1 MEYTVENL
9 KSDIIRK
16 IRCDESS
23 NFLGAINEAARKML
37 TRIDPSETK
46 RTTYIETAVF
56 FRESRYMCPPDLKSK
71 KVYDIRKQ
79 DTRGYW
85 QDFGQLSNRQFDKYY
100 STNPW
105 LALNSFTI
113 ENESGKK
120 WIRFS
125 DCMTPRNTVLNN
137 CDSLSNN
144 GTWNVYGNV
153 ANLTIDKLQK
163 YEAYTNWQQ
172 TPNNSTS
179 SLRFD
184 LLDTGTTGALENINI
199 KNVDLTDFYNVGAIF
214 ADLFTDKIQHIQTI
228 KFTWGSSPTDYYS
241 FTITAP
247 HNWTDFYKGWNP
259 LKFSF
264 DTPVVVG
271 NPDIKNITRIR
282 FDFTTDGTPIYGVHL
297 DNVTARAGQ
306 IYEIK
311 YYSSALFSD
320 PETKEWKEQAT
331 DLSDVI
337 NLSYVSY
344 NILMLEACRII
355 AQETE
360 NSINDLKIFEQ
371 QLEDE
376 YSAYLTDNKSE
387 YEKPVSKY
395 YRNQFGN
402 GGYGYGNGAFW
413 GYPGFGGWY

>member
-1 MEYTVENL
+1 MDTYTVEQL
-9 KSDIIRK
+9 QSDIIRK
-16 IRCDESS
+16 LRCDESS
-23 NFLGAINEAARKML
+23 NFLGAINEAARRML

-46 RTTYIETAVF
+46 RTSYIETAVF

-79 DTRGYW
+79 DTRAYW
-85 QDFGQLSNRQFDKYY
+85 QDFAQTNNRQFDKYY
-100 STNPW
+100 STNPR

-125 DCMTPRNTVLNN
+125 DCMTPRSTVLNN
-137 CDSLSNN
+137 CNSLSEN
-144 GTWNVYGNV
+144 GTWNTYGNV

-163 YEAYTNWQQ
+163 YTAFTDWQQ
-172 TPNNSTS
+172 SPNNSTA

-184 LLDTGTTGALENINI
+184 LSSDSTTGALENIGI
-199 KNVDLTDFYNVGAIF
+199 SAVDLTDFSNVGAIF
-214 ADLFTDKIQHIQTI
+214 ADMFTDKIQHIQTV

-264 DTPVVVG
+264 DTPTVVG
-271 NPDIKNITRIR
+271 TPDIKNITRIR
-282 FDFTTDGTPIYGVHL
+282 FDFTTDGTPIYDVHI

-306 IYEIK
+306 IYQLK
-311 YYSSALFSD
+311 YYSSYLFSN
-320 PETKEWKEQAT
+320 PQTLEWKQNTT
-331 DLSDVI
+331 DTSDVI
-337 NLSYVSY
+337 NLSFVAY
-344 NILMLEACRII
+344 NILLLEACKIVG
-355 AQETE
+355 QETQ
-360 NSINDLKIFEQ
+360 NSTVDWDIFNK

-376 YSAYLTDNKSE
+376 YSMYLTDNKSE
-387 YEKPVSKY
+387 YEQEISSY
-395 YRNQFGN
+395 YRQLYGN
-402 GGYGYGNGAFW
+402 GGYGYPYSQ
-413 GYPGFGGWY
+413 GYPGNGGWY